1 MSKKCYR
8 YFGGILQKQE
18 KWLNKMARQGYRLIR
33 ADKMLYEFEKCTP
46 GRVEYRIEYIGSK
59 SQNDSQEYFLFLEDM
74 GYRVFFKNINLNYSV
89 GKVRY
94 RPWAEK
100 GGRIATDNTTF
111 NKELLIIEKEK
122 DGRPFELYTSFEDR
136 IQYYKSLQKP
146 YVIFAILFLLI
157 GVLTRVLLF
166 SLLGVIPLVPMLI
179 YHYQVKML
187 KKAAMLKEW

>member
-8 YFGGILQKQE
+8 YFGGLLQKQE

-33 ADKMLYEFEKCTP
+33 ADKMLYEFEKCNP
-46 GRVEYRIEYIGSK
+46 DLVEYRVEYIGSK
-59 SQNDSQEYFLFLEDM
+59 SKKDSQEYFLFLEDM

-122 DGRPFELYTSFEDR
+122 DGRPFELHTSFEDK
-136 IQYYKSLQKP
+136 IQYYESLQKP
-146 YVIFAILFLLI
+146 YAVFFLLFLLI
-157 GVLTRVLLF
+157 GILTKVLLL
-166 SLLGVIPLVPMLI
+166 SLLGLIPLIPALI
-179 YHYQVKML
+179 YHYQVKIL